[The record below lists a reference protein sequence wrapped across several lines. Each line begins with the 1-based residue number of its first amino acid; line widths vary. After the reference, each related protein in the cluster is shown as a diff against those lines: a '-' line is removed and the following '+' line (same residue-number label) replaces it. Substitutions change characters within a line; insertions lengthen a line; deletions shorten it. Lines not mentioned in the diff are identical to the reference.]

1 MWRRTG
7 GGGKVENVQEDFFLE
22 EDKENVYYRRWTRKL
37 REGESEDFEQG
48 QRARLYKKNVNEE
61 RDRDQ
66 RQARGVFLQKY

>member
-1 MWRRTG
+1 M
-7 GGGKVENVQEDFFLE
+7 E
-22 EDKENVYYRRWTRKL
+22 RKL

-66 RQARGVFLQKY
+66 RQDRGVLNAYTKILERQMHL